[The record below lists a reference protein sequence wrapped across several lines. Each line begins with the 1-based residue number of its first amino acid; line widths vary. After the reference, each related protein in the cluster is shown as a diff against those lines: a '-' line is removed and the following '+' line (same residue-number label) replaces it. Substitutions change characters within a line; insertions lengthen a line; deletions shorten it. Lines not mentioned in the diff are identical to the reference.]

1 MSVAF
6 EKIPQTSLN
15 GKLQWATKVVETLFD
30 NEAFVVFYLHLALI
44 RSDIPTPN
52 SMLSRCCDLCC
63 LRNRKINIVLGVR
76 GGNVSKMR
84 KIKFYASIYPL

>member
-15 GKLQWATKVVETLFD
+15 CKLQWATKVVETLFD

-44 RSDIPTPN
+44 RSDIPTPQF
-52 SMLSRCCDLCC
+52 
-63 LRNRKINIVLGVR
+63 
-76 GGNVSKMR
+76 NVV
-84 KIKFYASIYPL
+84 